1 MLIAAYVGIRLVL
14 TSVAKILVS
23 CCDNSAVIQAVSL
36 CNILPC
42 TATTHQTVAPIASL
56 NIQDNIVGKKQTCA
70 LYFFRLFVQFTNLS
84 RPGNY
89 YIHFP
94 YSADLCRKSGIIK
107 NPALII
113 KPLCFA
119 AITVVHFEI

>member
-1 MLIAAYVGIRLVL
+1 MLIAAYVGMHLVL
-14 TSVAKILVS
+14 TSMAKILVS
-23 CCDNSAVIQAVSL
+23 CCDNSAIIQAVL
-36 CNILPC
+36 LRNILSC
-42 TATTHQTVAPIASL
+42 TVTTHQNVAPITSL
-56 NIQDNIVGKKQTCA
+56 NRQDTIIVKPYA
-70 LYFFRLFVQFTNLS
+70 LYFFRLFVQLTNLS

-94 YSADLCRKSGIIK
+94 YSADQYRKSGIIK

-113 KPLCFA
+113 KRLCFA